1 MHFSAPI
8 PILLVTG
15 FLGSGKTTLL
25 LRWARAGV
33 DEGTAFLVNDFSA
46 AGVDP
51 QRLQAES
58 GQTVYSVLG
67 GSIFCECRAGKFL
80 ETLRDLRSLAET
92 GKLRQLV
99 VETSGMASPVAVQEM
114 LRGAGLEKDFFVR
127 DVFCV
132 VSAPQA
138 HKLVR
143 TLPAFTEQIAAA
155 NLLLLNKTDLATP
168 EQIDAA
174 RTLLRKHNADCPVV
188 ECRYSDLA
196 APPENLASPPTPSA
210 ELAKTPNP
218 YSVVEKRLVS
228 GVEPPEFAACL
239 EREGNPALRVK
250 GFLAGK
256 DGNARYFDWTPE
268 GWSVVDLP
276 GAPEPVMVFIY
287 PDPEQPAME
296 RFFAREKRLL
306 EGNAAAFPP

>member
-1 MHFSAPI
+1 MHFTTPI

-25 LRWARAGV
+25 LHWARAGN
-33 DEGTAFLVNDFSA
+33 DAGTAFLVNEFSS

-51 QRLQAES
+51 QRLRAES

-80 ETLRDLRSLAET
+80 ETLRELRSLAET
-92 GKLRQLV
+92 GNLRQLV
-99 VETSGMASPVAVQEM
+99 VETSGMASPAAVQEM
-114 LRGAGLEKDFFVR
+114 LRGAGLEKNFFVR

-138 HKLVR
+138 HKLIR

-155 NLLLLNKTDLATP
+155 NLLLLNKTDLATA
-168 EQIDAA
+168 EEIDEA
-174 RTLLRKHNADCPVV
+174 RRLLREYNSDCPVV
-188 ECRYSDLA
+188 ECRYSDLT
-196 APPENLASPPTPSA
+196 APPPNLASPPTPSA

-228 GVEPPEFAACL
+228 GVEPAEFAACL

-250 GFLAGK
+250 GFLAGR

-268 GWSVVDLP
+268 GWSVVELP
-276 GAPEPVMVFIY
+276 GTPHPVIVFIY
-287 PDPEQPAME
+287 PDPEEPAMQQ
-296 RFFAREKRLL
+296 FFDREKHLL